1 MMNANTDSDHTHVD
15 PVAKKSSKNA
25 IKCTSEKS
33 VIGWREWVVFPDF
46 DNIRIKAKI
55 DTGAQ
60 TSAIHAWNT
69 KIVHR
74 DGIDLVS
81 FDLHPIQH
89 DNHTVAT
96 CLAPMSDRR
105 SVKNSGGQ
113 STNRLFIKTHVL
125 LGGKIF
131 PIELS
136 LTRRDDMGFRML
148 LGRAAVSGHYLVDPG
163 KSFLLGEKI

>member
-1 MMNANTDSDHTHVD
+1 MMNADTGSDGTRMNLE
-15 PVAKKSSKNA
+15 ANQSSRIP
-25 IKCTSEKS
+25 IKHSAEMS

-46 DNIRIKAKI
+46 DNVRIKAKI

-69 KIVHR
+69 EIFHR

-81 FDLHPIQH
+81 FQLHPIQH
-89 DNHTVAT
+89 DNDTVVT
-96 CLAPMSDRR
+96 CVAPLSDRR

-113 STNRLFIKTHVL
+113 STNRLFVKTYVL
-125 LGGKIF
+125 LGDRKW

-148 LGRAAVSGHYLVDPG
+148 LGRAAVSGHYLVDAG
-163 KSFLLGEKI
+163 RSFLLGE